1 MSFTSEIQKSNS
13 DFIVLIQTDIEQDN
27 TQWVNIGAGIWKV
40 NAENSYPYVDST
52 LLSGFTAQEF
62 GGIGSCA
69 SDGLP
74 LTKVTTLALVTS
86 TYHSFYYD
94 GSSRT
99 IYVSLQNYDEP
110 WLHSIAIGVIYG
122 FSYDEFTPAGSQFG
136 YQGRLLSV
144 PSISQSRD
152 PLFWGRIIY
161 EGGTF
166 SAANADGEYDTWGE
180 DNDVFGNECR
190 VYFGYRDIDIDDY
203 AQIFTG
209 AINTINISEEQV
221 DIEIIDKR
229 AQLTK
234 EITYTSTHSEN
245 ALTSIKN
252 ILVDNFTVEYNTTF
266 FDTTAW
272 AVASALAPNI
282 TINMQDTE
290 PAINMIEQ
298 ICTTVFGTF
307 EVTPTGKFSFTMI
320 DNTAT
325 ASTTIQDYDIMN
337 RHSLTYDPSEAISSV
352 KIGYNRDW
360 VTSGDQYT
368 YITNTTGEDAFFN
381 KYKTYKQQTF
391 DTLLIDYF
399 SAYATGLKIL
409 NYHGDVHAAEIIETP
424 MSYYGLEVSQTA
436 NVEINRDVNTM
447 LGSKK
452 SQIMSKSYDLNTGK
466 IMFGIRIV

>member
-40 NAENSYPYVDST
+40 NAGNSYPYVDST

-307 EVTPTGKFSFTMI
+307 EVTPTGKFSFKLI

-325 ASTTIQDYDIMN
+325 ASTTIHDYDILN
-337 RHSLTYDPSEAISSV
+337 RHSLQYNPTEAISSV
-352 KIGYNRDW
+352 KVGYNRDW
-360 VTSGDQYT
+360 VTSGTQYT
-368 YITNTTGEDAFFN
+368 YYTDTSREAVFYSQ
-381 KYKTYKQQTF
+381 YKTYKQQQF
-391 DTLLIDYF
+391 DTLLTSILDAFEY
-399 SAYATGLKIL
+399 STTIL
-409 NYHGDVHAAEIIETP
+409 NYTRNIHATEVIEVP
-424 MSYYGLEVSQTA
+424 MAYYGEDLSDTA
-436 NVEINRDVNTM
+436 NIEINRDVNRM
-447 LGSKK
+447 LGTKK
-452 SQIMSKSYDLNTGK
+452 AEIMSKDYDLANGK
-466 IMFGIRIV
+466 ILFGIRLV